1 MTGSPEIPRPMETP
15 VQQAPE
21 GVQEIPTK
29 MELPPDLERATGAQA
44 TSDDFIA
51 QVTDDSGQQL
61 IQTPQTTQA
70 TVTIPAAADDA
81 MEDWKKEDP
90 EESKTWW
97 VAFWERF
104 KKQALF
110 FGKTVMKGEKSNA

>member
-1 MTGSPEIPRPMETP
+1 MSGSPEIPRPMETP

-29 MELPPDLERATGAQA
+29 VEIPPHLEKAGVKA
-44 TSDDFIA
+44 TSDDFTA

-61 IQTPQTTQA
+61 IQTPLTTQA
-70 TVTIPAAADDA
+70 TVTIPADA
-81 MEDWKKEDP
+81 EEAMADWKKQDP

-110 FGKTVMKGEKSNA
+110 FGKDVTRGGTSNA